1 MTPTS
6 SEPILIVSDEAR
18 ALVLDARQGE
28 PDPDSL
34 ALWVEVSGEAA
45 GSYTYDLWFQ
55 AAADAGP
62 NEAVQDHDGLTVVI
76 GPSSVDRLRGARL
89 NASDGA
95 MEIDNPNRPPAR
107 AASPAMTGP
116 PPDLSGDIP
125 QRVIQVL
132 DTQINPSIASHGGQA
147 ELVAVEDGVA
157 YLRLS
162 GGCQG
167 CGLAAVTLSQ
177 GIAVAIKESVP
188 EIIDVRDVTDH
199 ASGDNPYY
207 EAAKK

>member
-1 MTPTS
+1 MTSTP
-6 SEPILIVSDEAR
+6 SETILAVSDEAR
-18 ALVLDARQGE
+18 ALILDARQGE
-28 PDPDSL
+28 PNPDSL

-55 AAADAGP
+55 ATADAGP
-62 NEAVQDHDGLTVVI
+62 NEVVQEHDGLQVVI
-76 GPSSVDRLRGARL
+76 GPSSIERLRGARL

-95 MEIDNPNRPPAR
+95 MEIDNPNRPPAK
-107 AASPAMTGP
+107 AASPSMTGP

-125 QRVIQVL
+125 QRVIRVL
-132 DTQINPSIASHGGQA
+132 DEQINPSIAGHGGQA
-147 ELVAVEDGVA
+147 ELVAIEEGIA

-199 ASGDNPYY
+199 SSGDNPYY
-207 EAAKK
+207 ESAKK